1 MKVNILFN
9 ERDGMELKKIVKN
22 SRESN
27 SLSNKET
34 IFPFD

>member
-1 MKVNILFN
+1 MKVHILFN
-9 ERDGMELKKIVKN
+9 EHDGMELKKIVKN

-34 IFPFD
+34 VFPFD